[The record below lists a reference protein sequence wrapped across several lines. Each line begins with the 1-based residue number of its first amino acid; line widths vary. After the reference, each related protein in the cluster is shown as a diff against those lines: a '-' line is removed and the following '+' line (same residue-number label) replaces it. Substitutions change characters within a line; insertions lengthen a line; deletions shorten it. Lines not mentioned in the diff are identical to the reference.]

1 MNLKNEVYF
10 KDTTMVGI
18 NVHKILVDFREGKN
32 TLLECFKDDP
42 DLYNNYL
49 EVWLILANAQQML
62 SKPGKK
68 SQEEREECAKACEQ
82 FTKIFPMRFN
92 RSLTRKMH
100 VLSLILPKHIREK
113 GLYYEFLCLE
123 QAGERAHNRFN
134 QGETVWA
141 TIRSE
146 EKRFFK
152 IIKHVKNQDKSDLT
166 IFNSKKVLY
175 HK

>member
-1 MNLKNEVYF
+1 M
-10 KDTTMVGI
+10 
-18 NVHKILVDFREGKN
+18 
-32 TLLECFKDDP
+32 
-42 DLYNNYL
+42 
-49 EVWLILANAQQML
+49 ILANAQKLL
-62 SKPGKK
+62 STPGKK
-68 SQEEREECAKACEQ
+68 TMEEREKCAQACEK
-82 FTKIFPMRFN
+82 FTKIFPLRFA

-100 VLSLILPKHIREK
+100 VLSFVLPKYIREK
-113 GLYYEFLCLE
+113 GMYYEFLCLE
-123 QAGERAHNRFN
+123 QAGERAHNIFN